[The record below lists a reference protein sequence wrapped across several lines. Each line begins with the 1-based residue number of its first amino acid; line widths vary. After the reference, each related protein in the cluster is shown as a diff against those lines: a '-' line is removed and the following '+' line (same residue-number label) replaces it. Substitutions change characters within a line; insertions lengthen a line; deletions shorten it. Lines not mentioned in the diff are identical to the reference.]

1 MTSEPKQRFSPAAP
15 NNRSTSWHAAIVAI
29 TTVCLS
35 VASYIEVP
43 MIPVPITAQ
52 TYVLLTAAGLLGWKL
67 GTVSTVLWLL
77 LGAMG
82 LPVLAGGSSG
92 WDYFSGPTAGYLFA
106 FPLAVAA
113 VGLLFERGWNVK
125 SIALAFLAM
134 LLGHAV
140 CLGFGGLWL
149 ALTIS
154 PVDAF
159 LKGVLPFLVG
169 GIIKSALAVGTI
181 LVADRFFQR
190 ASYPLGG

>member
-1 MTSEPKQRFSPAAP
+1 MISVPRQSFSPVDPKDQSA
-15 NNRSTSWHAAIVAI
+15 SWKLVTVAI

-43 MIPVPITAQ
+43 MVPVPITAQ

-67 GTVSTVLWLL
+67 GTASTILWLI
-77 LGAMG
+77 LGALG

-92 WDYFSGPTAGYLFA
+92 LDYFSGPTAGYLFA
-106 FPLAVAA
+106 FPLAVAV

-125 SIALAFLAM
+125 NVALAFLAM

-149 ALTIS
+149 ALTIG
-154 PVDAF
+154 PADAF

-181 LVADRFFQR
+181 LVADRFLS
-190 ASYPLGG
+190 ADHAH

>member
-1 MTSEPKQRFSPAAP
+1 MISVPRQSFSPVDPKGQSA
-15 NNRSTSWHAAIVAI
+15 SWKLVTVAI

-43 MIPVPITAQ
+43 MVPVPITAQ

-67 GTVSTVLWLL
+67 GTASTILWLI
-77 LGAMG
+77 LGALG

-92 WDYFSGPTAGYLFA
+92 LDYFSGPTAGYLFA
-106 FPLAVAA
+106 FPLAVAV

-125 SIALAFLAM
+125 NVALAFLAM

-149 ALTIS
+149 ALTIG
-154 PVDAF
+154 PADAF

-181 LVADRFFQR
+181 LVADRFLS
-190 ASYPLGG
+190 ADHAH